1 MEPRAEKA
9 TQRENNDAE
18 AALTSGTPTLP
29 SGGDAANCL
38 LSVAHGAQYGTVT
51 KIELILCPIHLSFRW
66 STIPLSV
73 FLFLYNEG
81 LWWCFITRASSFPTL
96 AQI

>member
-1 MEPRAEKA
+1 MEPRGEKA
-9 TQRENNDAE
+9 TQCETTNDAE
-18 AALTSGTPTLP
+18 RAGEHQHCHLAAAPRTVP
-29 SGGDAANCL
+29 SR
-38 LSVAHGAQYGTVT
+38 AHGAQYGTVT

-81 LWWCFITRASSFPTL
+81 P
-96 AQI
+96 

>member
-1 MEPRAEKA
+1 MEPRGEKA
-9 TQRENNDAE
+9 TQCEHTNDAE
-18 AALTSGTPTLP
+18 TALSWGTPRLP
-29 SGGDAANCL
+29 SSGHAANCNP
-38 LSVAHGAQYGTVT
+38 SRAHGAQYGTVT

-81 LWWCFITRASSFPTL
+81 P
-96 AQI
+96 